1 MVAIAS
7 RLPSAPEITQSLDQH
22 VIGQRRA
29 KRMLARAIYAHYLG
43 NRYRRCLHSH
53 GIGFGLQHLLFVGPT
68 GVGKTFL
75 IKHAAALLGVP
86 TLFVPATSL
95 VETGYVGQS
104 IDSLGPML
112 LAAAGGDPKLAEHA
126 IVILD
131 EFDKLKRARDVG
143 RDVSGE
149 GVQNGLLTFFD
160 GRLLAARTKDGDVN
174 IDTSR
179 LLIVAT
185 GAFDGLTGI
194 IRDRLTRAERSG
206 CGLGFA
212 GTQPTPRVASETEL
226 LAQLRPD
233 DLIRYGFLPELI
245 ARFCH
250 IATLDPLS
258 KSELCRV
265 LEETPHSPWREKQRL
280 FEMHGV
286 RLLLDEDGRD
296 ALVEKAVARG
306 LGARTLRSVVC
317 DCVGDAEFELDVLRQ
332 HGIGALRF
340 TRAAVEGHER
350 PQWIRREDMTD
361 PIVPEVSASDLR
373 ADPFGGT
380 ERPKQEELKRKIK
393 FRLAADGVTLEPERR
408 KEPRGDQDPPTLFD
422 GPEKN

>member
-7 RLPSAPEITQSLDQH
+7 RLPSAPEITQSLDHH

-29 KRMLARAIYAHYLG
+29 KKKLARAIYAHYLG
-43 NRYRRCLHSH
+43 NRYRRCLHSQ
-53 GIGFGLQHLLFVGPT
+53 GVGFGLQHLLLAGPS

-75 IKHAAALLGVP
+75 IKRAAALIGVP

-112 LAAAGGDPKLAEHA
+112 LAAAGGDPRLAEHA

-131 EFDKLKRARDVG
+131 EFDKLKRARDVS

-149 GVQNGLLTFFD
+149 GVQNGLLTLFD
-160 GRLLAARTKDGDVN
+160 GRPLAARTRDGEVSL
-174 IDTSR
+174 DTSR

-185 GAFDGLTGI
+185 GAFDGLTGV
-194 IRDRLTRAERSG
+194 IRDRLMRAERAG

-212 GTQPTPRVASETEL
+212 GASSSHRVASETEL
-226 LAQLRPD
+226 LAQLMPD

-250 IATLDPLS
+250 IVTLDPLTR
-258 KSELCRV
+258 SELCRV

-286 RLLLDEDGRD
+286 RLMLDDEGRD
-296 ALVEKAVARG
+296 ALVDKALARG
-306 LGARTLRSVVC
+306 LGARTLRSVVS
-317 DCVGDAEFELDVLRQ
+317 DCLGDAEFELDVLRQ
-332 HGIGALRF
+332 HGIGAVRF
-340 TRAAVEGHER
+340 TRAAVEGRER
-350 PQWIRREDMTD
+350 PEWIRREDMTD
-361 PIVPEVSASDLR
+361 PVEPEVSAADLR
-373 ADPFGGT
+373 ADPFGGQ
-380 ERPKQEELKRKIK
+380 ERPQQEELKRKIK
-393 FRLAADGVTLEPERR
+393 FRLAADGVTFEPERR
-408 KEPRGDQDPPTLFD
+408 KEPRGDQDPPSLFD